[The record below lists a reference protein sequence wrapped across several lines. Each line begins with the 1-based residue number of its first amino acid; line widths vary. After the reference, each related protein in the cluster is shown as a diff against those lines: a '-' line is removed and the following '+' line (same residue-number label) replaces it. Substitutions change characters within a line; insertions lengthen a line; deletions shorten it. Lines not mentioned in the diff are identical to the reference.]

1 MLPAL
6 ELFVRVKV
14 RVFIVK
20 TDNHTYINNRIMR
33 NFLLKCYIDEK
44 SYRFE

>member
-33 NFLLKCYIDEK
+33 NFPKCYIDEK